1 MTPLRA
7 WIPPS
12 HLLVPAAVFALSA
25 LAAWLVAILDV
36 RPDEATWLLVAGVV
50 AAPVVV
56 RLVQRHIAPLDMFE
70 PIVFA
75 SIVYGILFVIPYG
88 VTTLFGYTYPLLPSV
103 DLTHGAQAVVAGV
116 LSFAVGY
123 FFVLPKPLMWQPQ
136 RRKVRPTYWA
146 DRRFLWVTVLGYCAL
161 SIGTYVFFWF
171 PRAGGASE
179 YIDLGNGFAGNVSD
193 FQGAGVQRAA
203 ILIASVGF
211 FLAWTHLLLRGR
223 VRASDLALV
232 VLAALASLGATALAK
247 NRVFL
252 LWDVVLPVVILHY
265 GRRPIR
271 VAQAAFG
278 VAAMFALAVVF
289 TVAIRSPTAFVS
301 RTAEGTIANAADFL
315 VVQAGEMFV
324 VSDIVERQAHTTGYL
339 NGSTL
344 VATAVNVVP
353 RGIWP
358 EKPPSAGEVYTR
370 DFFPDVW
377 RAGATFLGVPW
388 LGELY
393 LNGGFPVLLGGAF
406 ISGLIVA
413 LIHRRLLTSGSAFA
427 ATFHGVFAFSL
438 FFLITRGSL
447 QVYSYSLVWGVPM
460 LLGIVAITRPRRRD
474 PVPPPSGVDAAE
486 PPA

>member
-7 WIPPS
+7 AGPPFRV
-12 HLLVPAAVFALSA
+12 LVLAAVLALSS
-25 LAAWLVAILDV
+25 LAAWFIAILDLQ
-36 RPDEATWLLVAGVV
+36 PGEATWLFVASVV

-56 RLVQRHIAPLDMFE
+56 RLAQRHIAPLDLFE
-70 PIVFA
+70 PIVLA
-75 SIVYGILFVIPYG
+75 SMVYGVLFIIPYG
-88 VTTLFGYTYPLLPSV
+88 IAVFFGYTYPLLPSV
-103 DLTHGAQAVVAGV
+103 DLTRGAQAVVAGV

-123 FFVLPKPLMWQPQ
+123 FFVLPKPLVWQPQ
-136 RRKVRPTYWA
+136 RRKVRPTRWA

-179 YIDLGNGFAGNVSD
+179 YLELGTGFAGNVSD

-211 FLAWTHLLLRGR
+211 FLASTHVLLRER
-223 VRASDLALV
+223 VRLSDWTLL
-232 VLAALASLGATALAK
+232 VLAALASLAATALAR

-252 LWDVVLPVVILHY
+252 LWNVALPVVILHY

-271 VAQAAFG
+271 TAEAAFG
-278 VAAMFALAVVF
+278 VAVMFALAVVF
-289 TVAIRSPTAFVS
+289 TVVIRSPTAFVS
-301 RTAEGTIANAADFL
+301 RTAEGPIAGAADFL

-324 VSDIVERQAHTTGYL
+324 VADIVERQVRTTGYL

-358 EKPPSAGEVYTR
+358 EKPLSAGEVYTR

-377 RAGATFLGVPW
+377 LAGVTFLGVPW
-388 LGELY
+388 IGELY
-393 LNGGFPVLLGGAF
+393 LNGGFPAVLGGTF
-406 ISGLIVA
+406 VSGA
-413 LIHRRLLTSGSAFA
+413 LAALLHRRLVSSGSALA
-427 ATFHGVFAFSL
+427 ASFQGLFAFSL
-438 FFLITRGSL
+438 FMLITRGSL
-447 QVYSYSLVWGVPM
+447 QVFSYSLVWGVPL
-460 LLGIVAITRPRRRD
+460 LLGLLAVTRPRRRGSI
-474 PVPPPSGVDAAE
+474 PLRSRVPTTRTA
-486 PPA
+486 